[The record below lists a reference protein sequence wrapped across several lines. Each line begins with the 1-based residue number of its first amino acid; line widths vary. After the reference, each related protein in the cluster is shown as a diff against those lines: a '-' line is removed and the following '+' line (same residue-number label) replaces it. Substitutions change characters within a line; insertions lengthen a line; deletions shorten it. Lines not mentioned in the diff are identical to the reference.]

1 MLNLLVCKHGGVTAC
16 AVTSRQVHDGK
27 DTSSRPLG
35 VFTRGDLLGLVLNS
49 TSNHLWL
56 EFNTNGSGTDRGF
69 QLTYT
74 SK

>member
-1 MLNLLVCKHGGVTAC
+1 MTCP
-16 AVTSRQVHDGK
+16 QVYDGR
-27 DTSSRPLG
+27 DSSSRPLG
-35 VFTRGDLLGLVLNS
+35 AFTKNELMGLVLNS

-56 EFNTNGSGTDRGF
+56 EFNTNGSDTDQGF

>member
-1 MLNLLVCKHGGVTAC
+1 M
-16 AVTSRQVHDGK
+16 
-27 DTSSRPLG
+27 
-35 VFTRGDLLGLVLNS
+35 GLVLNS

-56 EFNTNGSGTDRGF
+56 EFNTNGSGTDQGF